1 MPIPQRRTGFTLIE
15 LLLVIAIIAVLAAL
29 LIPMIGYA
37 KRLAKESKCQAQ
49 LGTIKASLALFKDA
63 NGTYP
68 EKFGDGGND
77 VYKDTFKSG
86 TTYKTTRQL
95 TSSDWSTIAE
105 TLLKQLQ
112 SVDRDNFRD
121 ISALRDPFTGGAAA
135 ANVFRYRPQK
145 YYPLVMGA
153 TPIIDSDNPYNAD
166 SFQLWSAGF
175 DGKDQ
180 YGENDVSTG
189 RKSDDIT
196 NWKSP

>member
-1 MPIPQRRTGFTLIE
+1 MPQRRTGFTLIE

-63 NGTYP
+63 NGSIP
-68 EKFGDGGND
+68 GESNGSDD
-77 VYKDTFKSG
+77 YKTTFKSG
-86 TTYKTTRQL
+86 TTTYKTVTQL
-95 TSSDWSTIAE
+95 TSTDWNAIAN
-105 TLLKQLQ
+105 LLLAQLQ

-121 ISALRDPFTGGAAA
+121 ISSLRDPYTGGAAA
-135 ANVFRYRPQK
+135 ANVFRYRPAK
-145 YYPLVMGA
+145 FYPLEKGVS
-153 TPIIDSDNPYNAD
+153 PIIDSDNPPNPETY
-166 SFQLWSAGF
+166 QLWSAGF

-180 YGENDVSTG
+180 YGENDVTTG

>member
-1 MPIPQRRTGFTLIE
+1 MPQRQTGFTLIE
-15 LLLVIAIIAVLAAL
+15 LLVVIAIIAVLAAL

-77 VYKDTFKSG
+77 VYKETFKSG
-86 TTYKTTRQL
+86 TTYKTVKQL
-95 TSSDWSTIAE
+95 NSTDWNAIAQA
-105 TLLKQLQ
+105 LLTQLQ

-121 ISALRDPFTGGAAA
+121 ISSLRDPYTGGAAA

-153 TPIIDSDNPYNAD
+153 SPSIDSDNPPNAD
-166 SFQLWSAGF
+166 SYQLWSAGF

-180 YGENDVSTG
+180 YGENDLTTG